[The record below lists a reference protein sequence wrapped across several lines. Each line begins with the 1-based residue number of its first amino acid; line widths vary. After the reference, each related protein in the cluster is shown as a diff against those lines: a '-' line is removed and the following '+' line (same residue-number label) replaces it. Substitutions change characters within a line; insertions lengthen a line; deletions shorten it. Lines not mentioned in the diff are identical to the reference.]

1 MASIIFSLDFD
12 MVLNILSATG
22 FKGRKN
28 REGVTEEH
36 YSRLKSR
43 AVKVI
48 QSWQENGVPPTE
60 FSSLSASVI
69 RKFKLREKTP
79 DNQEPN
85 DCSLTAGGSLS
96 VKRIT
101 KKYFFTTLII
111 VLSLSSFLTNCDY
124 IH

>member
-96 VKRIT
+96 VQAAYN
-101 KKYFFTTLII
+101 KKIFLYNTDYCI
-111 VLSLSSFLTNCDY
+111 VSVFLFN
-124 IH
+124 